1 MLSQVKYFRQRM
13 IKYLSNHTVTETAI
27 RFKVSRKTVYKWK
40 KRYDG
45 TVDSL
50 SDRSHRPH
58 NIPKSH
64 SEQELKLIKRLA
76 KKHNWTDLILVYQ
89 ELKERY
95 NYNRSYGSLKRVI
108 SKIKAQK
115 AKKNK
120 KKAKAL

>member
-76 KKHNWTDLILVYQ
+76 KKQKESQSLI
-89 ELKERY
+89 KEQ
-95 NYNRSYGSLKRVI
+95 I
-108 SKIKAQK
+108 I
-115 AKKNK
+115 
-120 KKAKAL
+120 